1 MKNASLEST
10 VDKRGAPRL
19 IYLTNA
25 YGEATGYGSLV
36 LEEADY
42 DKVAFEQGPGHVI
55 AYLAEIGGVAHVV
68 GNLEV
73 AYRDDFWGED
83 GAGYPS
89 EDETRTY
96 CRAAC
101 AYIRPRLT
109 SSMQLLPLDEG
120 DPGRIV
126 IQVAIPLNGLSD
138 CEATS
143 NALRQAFGEMIE
155 LPDTLPDSEVR
166 VCDHTKALRAAG
178 YAVCVFSP
186 EELQGI
192 SPKVIEDA
200 LAERGNEIIEQ
211 EKGQSHPTRAAC
223 KCDNCQRVFP
233 YEDLNEVEALEA
245 RLDFPIGHPQC
256 VIPAG
261 ECPECG
267 ALAYLV
273 KE

>member
-1 MKNASLEST
+1 MRNASLESA
-10 VDKRGAPRL
+10 VEERGAPRL

-25 YGEATGYGSLV
+25 CGEATGYGSLV

-42 DKVAFEQGPGHVI
+42 AKVAFGQGPGHVLP
-55 AYLAEIGGVAHVV
+55 YLAEIDGVAHVV

-73 AYRDDFWGED
+73 AFRDDFWGEE

-109 SSMQLLPLDEG
+109 SPMQLLPLDEG

-126 IQVAIPLNGLSD
+126 IQVAMPLDGLSD

-143 NALRQAFGEMIE
+143 NGLRQAFGEMIE
-155 LPDTLPDSEVR
+155 LPDDVPDNEVL
-166 VCDHTKALRAAG
+166 VYDHTRALRAAG

-186 EELQGI
+186 EELQGVP
-192 SPKVIEDA
+192 PKVIEGA

-211 EKGQSHPTRAAC
+211 EKGQYHPNRAAC
-223 KCDNCQRVFP
+223 KCDNCQRVFR
-233 YEDLNEVEALEA
+233 YGDLNEVKDLVE

-267 ALAYLV
+267 ALAYLI
-273 KE
+273 EE